1 MKSVLFSFSRRTGSK
16 LALSALSSAAAVL
29 LAGMTQPA
37 AAQQAL
43 VPTQSEITF
52 ITKQMSVPV
61 DGKFTK
67 FDAQVAFDP
76 KAPEATK
83 IAFTID
89 TASATLGIPET
100 DAELGKPDWFDSK
113 KHPKATFTST
123 AVRPLGG
130 GRFEVTGDLAIKA
143 QRHAVTVPVVIT
155 QAGGNTTAAGGFA
168 IKRLDYR
175 IGEGDWKDT
184 SMVADPVQI
193 KFKLVLTGVPAM

>member
-1 MKSVLFSFSRRTGSK
+1 MKSVLFYFSRCAASK
-16 LALSALSSAAAVL
+16 LALSSAAAVL
-29 LAGMTQPA
+29 LSGVAQPA
-37 AAQQAL
+37 VAQQAL

-52 ITKQMSVPV
+52 ITKQMGVPV

-76 KAPEATK
+76 KTPEAAK
-83 IAFTID
+83 LAFTID

-123 AVRPLGG
+123 AVKPLGN
-130 GRFEVTGDLAIKA
+130 GRFEVTGDLEIKA
-143 QRHAVTVPVVIT
+143 QRHAVTVPVTVT
-155 QAGGNTTAAGGFA
+155 QADGSTAAAGSFA

-193 KFKLVLTGVPAM
+193 KFKLVLTGVPAL